1 MSGRCKSCNVVL
13 FDEELTTKDPVTGQ
27 YLELCFKCQDIAE
40 NPENVLDE
48 YPTGQM
54 YYEE

>member
-1 MSGRCKSCNVVL
+1 LSGRCKSCNVVL
-13 FDEELTTKDPVTGQ
+13 FDEELTTKDQVTGQ

-40 NPENVLDE
+40 NPDNVNDD
-48 YPTGQM
+48 YPQGQM

>member
-13 FDEELTTKDPVTGQ
+13 FDEELTTKDQVTGQ

-40 NPENVLDE
+40 NPESVLDE

-54 YYEE
+54 FYEE

>member
-13 FDEELTTKDPVTGQ
+13 FDEELTTKDQVTGQ

-40 NPENVLDE
+40 NPDSVNDD
-48 YPTGQM
+48 YPQGQM
-54 YYEE
+54 FYEE